1 MGADGYAT
9 LKKMGTD
16 SIFHASSKER
26 EEERGRERKREEER
40 EREKRD
46 AKNGTDARSPSVPIF
61 ADALFLEFCQSTAYN
76 PPPTKMC
83 RHESNTWMELFAEP
97 VKSLITAYRRLSMPK
112 ARKMLSDWDAP
123 YIQSLVKLIETQSK
137 STLANWAV
145 DYSGRVLLPLWGK
158 YYPDDPRPQN
168 ALKAAREWLSG
179 RIKLPEAKGRI
190 LQCHAAAREAE
201 NNPVARTAARAI
213 GQSASTVHSAR
224 HCIGLALYGALAVAY
239 DALGTDA
246 PREQLERLVAEE
258 CERMLDALREV
269 SIENEPNPA
278 KIDWKC

>member
-1 MGADGYAT
+1 
-9 LKKMGTD
+9 
-16 SIFHASSKER
+16 
-26 EEERGRERKREEER
+26 
-40 EREKRD
+40 
-46 AKNGTDARSPSVPIF
+46 
-61 ADALFLEFCQSTAYN
+61 
-76 PPPTKMC
+76 
-83 RHESNTWMELFAEP
+83 
-97 VKSLITAYRRLSMPK
+97 
-112 ARKMLSDWDAP
+112 
-123 YIQSLVKLIETQSK
+123 
-137 STLANWAV
+137 
-145 DYSGRVLLPLWGK
+145 
-158 YYPDDPRPQN
+158 
-168 ALKAAREWLSG
+168 LKAAREWLSG